1 MAELSRVRPD
11 LNETEEQLLELQ
23 RAFLASQDHR
33 ANAAARVT
41 RVGGAPPKEP
51 SPENLAGVLPEDI
64 RRAEAARAA
73 VGPSATPTSHAELD
87 SFGTGPAHGFDP
99 TAEIRE
105 VVGEVIERAPRSRT
119 GAPIPPTAPT
129 APGPGLAFPEA
140 KHRTKGPFA
149 GRPKSCLLYT
159 SPSPRD

>member
-64 RRAEAARAA
+64 RRAEAAGAA
-73 VGPSATPTSHAELD
+73 
-87 SFGTGPAHGFDP
+87 
-99 TAEIRE
+99 TACS
-105 VVGEVIERAPRSRT
+105 GL
-119 GAPIPPTAPT
+119 GACR
-129 APGPGLAFPEA
+129 G
-140 KHRTKGPFA
+140 
-149 GRPKSCLLYT
+149 
-159 SPSPRD
+159 D

>member
-73 VGPSATPTSHAELD
+73 G
-87 SFGTGPAHGFDP
+87 
-99 TAEIRE
+99 
-105 VVGEVIERAPRSRT
+105 
-119 GAPIPPTAPT
+119 
-129 APGPGLAFPEA
+129 
-140 KHRTKGPFA
+140 
-149 GRPKSCLLYT
+149 GRPSLPHAFREK
-159 SPSPRD
+159 